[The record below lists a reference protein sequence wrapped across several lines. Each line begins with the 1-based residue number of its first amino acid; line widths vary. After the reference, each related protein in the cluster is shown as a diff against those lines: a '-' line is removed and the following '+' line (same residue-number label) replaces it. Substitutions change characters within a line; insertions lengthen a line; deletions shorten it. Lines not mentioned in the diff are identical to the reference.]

1 MDWPVLSNNRRGRTH
16 GAGGRR
22 KRCRARRNRGR
33 VLCET
38 TPQPEVQAYLGGGKS
53 VRRLFVS
60 ACRRRFRRLYRLQ
73 LWCDGGFL
81 LEVEI
86 DEVVGS

>member
-1 MDWPVLSNNRRGRTH
+1 MGQAGAVSGVGPAVI
-16 GAGGRR
+16 GAGVV
-22 KRCRARRNRGR
+22 